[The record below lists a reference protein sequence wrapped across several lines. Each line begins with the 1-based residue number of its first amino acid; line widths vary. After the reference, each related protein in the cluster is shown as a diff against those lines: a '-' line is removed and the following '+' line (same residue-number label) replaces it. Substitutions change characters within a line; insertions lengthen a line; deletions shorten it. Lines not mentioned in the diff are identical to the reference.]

1 MWLYIS
7 HFGFD
12 YDYEPDYTYGI
23 NLQINFR
30 SKFLE
35 NNFLMKYVYMNY
47 LNIYAKLPVASR
59 LSFIYRCLVSTFIL
73 IWFLK

>member
-7 HFGFD
+7 HFGP
-12 YDYEPDYTYGI
+12 DYEPDYTYGI
-23 NLQINFR
+23 NLKINR

>member
-7 HFGFD
+7 YFGPD
-12 YDYEPDYTYGI
+12 YDYTYGI
-23 NLQINFR
+23 NLKINR